1 MKKINLHSK
10 KMLIVSILLSAAV
23 IGVAATI
30 ALEVARS
37 NFVTNTFIAGKIDTE
52 IDEEID
58 VDGATLKKS
67 VSVKNLDTATS
78 DAYVR
83 VRLTKSPESE
93 EITLKFA
100 TGAISNPINEES
112 DTWIYNEEDG
122 FYYYRYS
129 VEPGKATTELL
140 SSVDPGSYAGEF
152 DVIVYQESCIATEEN
167 PYVENG
173 NNNPLGLSV
182 LMSAFENAT
191 TITE

>member
-10 KMLIVSILLSAAV
+10 KTLIVSILLLAAV
-23 IGVAATI
+23 IGVAATV
-30 ALEVARS
+30 ALGVARS
-37 NFVTNTFIAGKIDTE
+37 NSVTNTFKAGKIDTE

-58 VDGATLKKS
+58 VDGTTLKKS
-67 VSVKNLDTATS
+67 VSVKNSDSATS

-83 VRLTKSPESE
+83 VRLTKSPENE

-100 TGAISNPINEES
+100 DGAISTPINEAS
-112 DTWIYNEEDG
+112 DTWIYNEKDG

-140 SSVDPGSYAGEF
+140 SSVDPGSYTGEF
-152 DVIVYQESCIATEEN
+152 DVTAYQESCIATEEN

-173 NNNPLGLSV
+173 DNSPLELTV
-182 LMSAFENAT
+182 LTSAFENAT
-191 TITE
+191 TTTE